1 MKKQILGFVG
11 AVALFLVL
19 AYGFVPQV
27 LSGKIVNQ
35 SDISGYIGMSH
46 EMTEWNKAHPDD
58 PTAWT
63 DAMFGGMPPSAPRA
77 RVTGRS
83 RSMISCS
90 PANGRPPICSFR
102 CWAPSCSC

>member
-1 MKKQILGFVG
+1 MKNKIMWLVG

-63 DAMFGGMPPSAPRA
+63 DAMFGGMPTTSISAPRHCGGRHPAA
-77 RVTGRS
+77 RRS
-83 RSMISCS
+83 YPEILRSTYG
-90 PANGRPPICSFR
+90 PLA
-102 CWAPSCSC
+102 